1 MNNAVSL
8 EGLVKRYGKH
18 RGIEGLD
25 LKVKEGE
32 WFGYIGPNGAG
43 KSTTIRT
50 MLGLIKATEGKSTVL
65 GMDSW
70 KDREKIMEKVGY
82 LPSEAI
88 FYPEM
93 TVSETLDYALS
104 LHGSKNKRRQ
114 KVLSE
119 RLELDTGRKIGE
131 LSYGNRKKVGIV
143 CALEHNPSLL
153 ILDEPTGGLDP
164 LMQREFFSMLEEE
177 HRKGV
182 TIFMSSHILS
192 EISAICDRVIVICNG
207 EIVADTKV
215 NELSSAITG
224 KSTLTVEVE
233 GSTSAVTSAINTVSG
248 VTKVSVERQNADN
261 CNVYTVEH
269 ESGTDIRKGVFN
281 VMAKNNMPILTMNEG
296 GMSLEEA
303 YLRLTSKNAI
313 KGGKR

>member
-1 MNNAVSL
+1 METDIYGAAMNNAVSL

-70 KDREKIMEKVGY
+70 KEREKIMEKVGY

-93 TVSETLDYALS
+93 TVSETLDYALF
-104 LHGSKNKRRQ
+104 LHGCKDRRRQ
-114 KVLSE
+114 KELSE

-192 EISAICDRVIVICNG
+192 EIESHAETAAAIREGRIIVNG
-207 EIVADTKV
+207 KVEEISRTNARKV
-215 NELSSAITG
+215 NLRG
-224 KSTLTVEVE
+224 KIDISTLTGVKEVVEDKNGISFLYSGE
-233 GSTSAVTSAINTVSG
+233 ASALLEALYKGSVKDFTVT
-248 VTKVSVERQNADN
+248 EPD
-261 CNVYTVEH
+261 
-269 ESGTDIRKGVFN
+269 
-281 VMAKNNMPILTMNEG
+281 
-296 GMSLEEA
+296 LEEVFLHYYRKEEKA
-303 YLRLTSKNAI
+303 
-313 KGGKR
+313 

>member
-1 MNNAVSL
+1 METDIYGAAMNNAVSL

-70 KDREKIMEKVGY
+70 KEREKIMEKVGY

-104 LHGSKNKRRQ
+104 LHACKDRRRQ
-114 KVLSE
+114 KELSE

-192 EISAICDRVIVICNG
+192 EIESHAETAAAIREGRIIVSG
-207 EIVADTKV
+207 KVEEISRTNARKV
-215 NELSSAITG
+215 NLRG
-224 KSTLTVEVE
+224 KIDISTLTGVKEVVE
-233 GSTSAVTSAINTVSG
+233 
-248 VTKVSVERQNADN
+248 D
-261 CNVYTVEH
+261 
-269 ESGTDIRKGVFN
+269 
-281 VMAKNNMPILTMNEG
+281 KN
-296 GMSLEEA
+296 GMSFLYSGEASALLEALYKGSIKDFTVTEPDLEEVFLHYYRKEEKA
-303 YLRLTSKNAI
+303 
-313 KGGKR
+313 

>member
-104 LHGSKNKRRQ
+104 LHACKDRRRQ
-114 KVLSE
+114 KELSE

-192 EISAICDRVIVICNG
+192 EIESHAETAAAIREGRIIVNGKVEEISRTNARRVN
-207 EIVADTKV
+207 
-215 NELSSAITG
+215 LRG
-224 KSTLTVEVE
+224 KIDISTLTGVKEVVE
-233 GSTSAVTSAINTVSG
+233 
-248 VTKVSVERQNADN
+248 D
-261 CNVYTVEH
+261 
-269 ESGTDIRKGVFN
+269 
-281 VMAKNNMPILTMNEG
+281 KN
-296 GMSLEEA
+296 GMSFLYSGEASALLEALYKGSIKDFTVTEPDLEEVFLHYYRKEEKA
-303 YLRLTSKNAI
+303 
-313 KGGKR
+313 

>member
-50 MLGLIKATEGKSTVL
+50 MLGLIKATEGESTVL

-70 KDREKIMEKVGY
+70 KEREKIMEKVGY

-104 LHGSKNKRRQ
+104 LHGSKDKRRQ
-114 KVLSE
+114 KELSE
-119 RLELDTGRKIGE
+119 RLELDTRRKIGE

-192 EISAICDRVIVICNG
+192 EIESHSETAAAIREGRIIVSGKVEEISRTNVRRVN
-207 EIVADTKV
+207 
-215 NELSSAITG
+215 LRG
-224 KSTLTVEVE
+224 KIDISTLTGVKEVVE
-233 GSTSAVTSAINTVSG
+233 
-248 VTKVSVERQNADN
+248 D
-261 CNVYTVEH
+261 
-269 ESGTDIRKGVFN
+269 
-281 VMAKNNMPILTMNEG
+281 KN
-296 GMSLEEA
+296 GMSFLYSGEASALLEALYKGSVKDFTVTEPDLEEVFLHYYRKEEKA
-303 YLRLTSKNAI
+303 
-313 KGGKR
+313 

>member
-1 MNNAVSL
+1 METDIYGAAMNNAVSL

-104 LHGSKNKRRQ
+104 LHACKDRRRQ
-114 KVLSE
+114 KELSE

-192 EISAICDRVIVICNG
+192 EIESHAETAAAIREGRIIVSGKVEEISRTNARRVSLRG
-207 EIVADTKV
+207 KAD
-215 NELSSAITG
+215 I
-224 KSTLTVEVE
+224 STLTGVKEVVE
-233 GSTSAVTSAINTVSG
+233 
-248 VTKVSVERQNADN
+248 D
-261 CNVYTVEH
+261 
-269 ESGTDIRKGVFN
+269 
-281 VMAKNNMPILTMNEG
+281 KN
-296 GMSLEEA
+296 GMSFLYSGEASALLEALYKGSIKDFTVTEPDLEEVFLHYYRKEEKA
-303 YLRLTSKNAI
+303 
-313 KGGKR
+313 

>member
-1 MNNAVSL
+1 METDIYGAAMNNAVSL

-104 LHGSKNKRRQ
+104 LHACKDRRRQ
-114 KVLSE
+114 KELSE
-119 RLELDTGRKIGE
+119 RLELDTERKIGE

-192 EISAICDRVIVICNG
+192 EIESHAETAAAIREGRIIVSGKVEEISRTNARRVN
-207 EIVADTKV
+207 
-215 NELSSAITG
+215 LRG
-224 KSTLTVEVE
+224 KIDISTLTGVKEVVE
-233 GSTSAVTSAINTVSG
+233 
-248 VTKVSVERQNADN
+248 D
-261 CNVYTVEH
+261 
-269 ESGTDIRKGVFN
+269 
-281 VMAKNNMPILTMNEG
+281 KN
-296 GMSLEEA
+296 GMSFLYSGEASALLEALYKGSVKDFTVTEPDLEEVFLH
-303 YLRLTSKNAI
+303 YYRKEE
-313 KGGKR
+313 KV

>member
-1 MNNAVSL
+1 METDIYGAAMNNAVSL

-70 KDREKIMEKVGY
+70 KEREKIMAKVGY

-104 LHGSKNKRRQ
+104 LHECKDRRRQ
-114 KVLSE
+114 KELSE

-192 EISAICDRVIVICNG
+192 EIESHAETAAAIREGRIIVSGKVEEISKTNARRVSLRG
-207 EIVADTKV
+207 KAD
-215 NELSSAITG
+215 I
-224 KSTLTVEVE
+224 STLTGVKEVVE
-233 GSTSAVTSAINTVSG
+233 
-248 VTKVSVERQNADN
+248 D
-261 CNVYTVEH
+261 
-269 ESGTDIRKGVFN
+269 
-281 VMAKNNMPILTMNEG
+281 KN
-296 GMSLEEA
+296 GMSFLYSGEASALLEALYKGSVKDFTVTEPDLEEVFLHYYRKEEKA
-303 YLRLTSKNAI
+303 
-313 KGGKR
+313 

>member
-1 MNNAVSL
+1 METDIYGAAMNNAVSL

-104 LHGSKNKRRQ
+104 LHACKDRRRQ
-114 KVLSE
+114 KELSE
-119 RLELDTGRKIGE
+119 RLELDTERKIGE

-192 EISAICDRVIVICNG
+192 EIESHAETAAAIREGRIIVSGKVEEISKTNARRVSLRG
-207 EIVADTKV
+207 KAD
-215 NELSSAITG
+215 I
-224 KSTLTVEVE
+224 STLTGVKEVVE
-233 GSTSAVTSAINTVSG
+233 
-248 VTKVSVERQNADN
+248 D
-261 CNVYTVEH
+261 
-269 ESGTDIRKGVFN
+269 
-281 VMAKNNMPILTMNEG
+281 KN
-296 GMSLEEA
+296 GMSFLYSGEASALLEALYKGSVKDFTVTEPDLEEVFLHYYRKEEKA
-303 YLRLTSKNAI
+303 
-313 KGGKR
+313 

>member
-1 MNNAVSL
+1 METDIYGAAMNNAVSL

-104 LHGSKNKRRQ
+104 LHACKDRRRQ
-114 KVLSE
+114 KELSE

-192 EISAICDRVIVICNG
+192 EIESHAETAAAIREGRIIVSG
-207 EIVADTKV
+207 KVEEISKTNARKV
-215 NELSSAITG
+215 NLRG
-224 KSTLTVEVE
+224 KIDISTLTGVKEVVE
-233 GSTSAVTSAINTVSG
+233 
-248 VTKVSVERQNADN
+248 D
-261 CNVYTVEH
+261 
-269 ESGTDIRKGVFN
+269 
-281 VMAKNNMPILTMNEG
+281 KN
-296 GMSLEEA
+296 GMSFLYSGEASALLEALNKGSVKDFTVTEPDLEEVFLHYYRKEEKA
-303 YLRLTSKNAI
+303 
-313 KGGKR
+313 

>member
-18 RGIEGLD
+18 RGIEGLE

-104 LHGSKNKRRQ
+104 LHACKDRRRQ
-114 KVLSE
+114 KELSE

-192 EISAICDRVIVICNG
+192 EIESHAETAAAIREGRIIVSGKVEEISRTNARRVSLRG
-207 EIVADTKV
+207 KAD
-215 NELSSAITG
+215 I
-224 KSTLTVEVE
+224 STLTGVKEVVE
-233 GSTSAVTSAINTVSG
+233 
-248 VTKVSVERQNADN
+248 D
-261 CNVYTVEH
+261 
-269 ESGTDIRKGVFN
+269 
-281 VMAKNNMPILTMNEG
+281 KN
-296 GMSLEEA
+296 GMSFLYSGEASALLEALYKGSVKDFTVTEPDLEEVFLHYYRKEEKA
-303 YLRLTSKNAI
+303 
-313 KGGKR
+313 

>member
-70 KDREKIMEKVGY
+70 KEREKIMAKVGY

-104 LHGSKNKRRQ
+104 LHECKDRRRQ
-114 KVLSE
+114 KELSE

-143 CALEHNPSLL
+143 CALVHNPSLL

-177 HRKGV
+177 HGKGV

-192 EISAICDRVIVICNG
+192 EIESHAETAAAIREGRIIVSGKVEEISRTNARRVSLRG
-207 EIVADTKV
+207 KAD
-215 NELSSAITG
+215 I
-224 KSTLTVEVE
+224 STLTGVKEVVE
-233 GSTSAVTSAINTVSG
+233 
-248 VTKVSVERQNADN
+248 D
-261 CNVYTVEH
+261 
-269 ESGTDIRKGVFN
+269 
-281 VMAKNNMPILTMNEG
+281 KN
-296 GMSLEEA
+296 GMSFLYSGEASALLEALYKGSIKDFTVTEPDLEEVFLHYYRKEEKA
-303 YLRLTSKNAI
+303 
-313 KGGKR
+313 

>member
-1 MNNAVSL
+1 MEMDIYGAAMNNAVSL

-82 LPSEAI
+82 LPAEAI

-104 LHGSKNKRRQ
+104 LHACKDRRRQ
-114 KVLSE
+114 KELSE

-192 EISAICDRVIVICNG
+192 EIESHAETAAAIREGRIIVSGKVEEISRTNARRVN
-207 EIVADTKV
+207 
-215 NELSSAITG
+215 LRG
-224 KSTLTVEVE
+224 KIDISTLTGVKEVVE
-233 GSTSAVTSAINTVSG
+233 
-248 VTKVSVERQNADN
+248 D
-261 CNVYTVEH
+261 
-269 ESGTDIRKGVFN
+269 
-281 VMAKNNMPILTMNEG
+281 KN
-296 GMSLEEA
+296 GMSFLYSGEASALLEALYKGSVKDFTVTEPDLEEVFLHYYRKEEKA
-303 YLRLTSKNAI
+303 
-313 KGGKR
+313 

>member
-1 MNNAVSL
+1 METDIYGAAMNNAVSL

-104 LHGSKNKRRQ
+104 LHACKDRRRQ
-114 KVLSE
+114 KDLSE

-192 EISAICDRVIVICNG
+192 EIESHAETAAAIREGRIIVSGKVEEISRTNARRVN
-207 EIVADTKV
+207 
-215 NELSSAITG
+215 LRG
-224 KSTLTVEVE
+224 KIDISTLTGVKEVVE
-233 GSTSAVTSAINTVSG
+233 
-248 VTKVSVERQNADN
+248 D
-261 CNVYTVEH
+261 
-269 ESGTDIRKGVFN
+269 
-281 VMAKNNMPILTMNEG
+281 KN
-296 GMSLEEA
+296 GMSFLYSGEASALLEALYKGSIKDFTVTEPDLEEVFLHYYRKEEKA
-303 YLRLTSKNAI
+303 
-313 KGGKR
+313 

>member
-1 MNNAVSL
+1 METDIYGAAMNNAVSL

-104 LHGSKNKRRQ
+104 LHGCKDRRRQ
-114 KVLSE
+114 KELSE

-192 EISAICDRVIVICNG
+192 EIESHAETAAAIREGRIIVSGKVEEISKTNARRVSLRG
-207 EIVADTKV
+207 KAD
-215 NELSSAITG
+215 I
-224 KSTLTVEVE
+224 STLTGVKEVVE
-233 GSTSAVTSAINTVSG
+233 
-248 VTKVSVERQNADN
+248 D
-261 CNVYTVEH
+261 
-269 ESGTDIRKGVFN
+269 
-281 VMAKNNMPILTMNEG
+281 KN
-296 GMSLEEA
+296 GMSFLYSGEASALLEALYKGSVKDFTVTEPDLEEVFLHYYRKEEKA
-303 YLRLTSKNAI
+303 
-313 KGGKR
+313 

>member
-192 EISAICDRVIVICNG
+192 EIESHAETAAAIREGRIIVNGKVEEISRTNARRVN
-207 EIVADTKV
+207 
-215 NELSSAITG
+215 LRG
-224 KSTLTVEVE
+224 KIDISTLTGVKEVVE
-233 GSTSAVTSAINTVSG
+233 
-248 VTKVSVERQNADN
+248 D
-261 CNVYTVEH
+261 
-269 ESGTDIRKGVFN
+269 
-281 VMAKNNMPILTMNEG
+281 KN
-296 GMSLEEA
+296 GMSFLYSGEASALLEALNKGSVKDFTVTEPDLEEVFLHYYRKEEKA
-303 YLRLTSKNAI
+303 
-313 KGGKR
+313 

>member
-1 MNNAVSL
+1 METDIYGAAMNNAVSL

-104 LHGSKNKRRQ
+104 LHGCKDRRRQ
-114 KVLSE
+114 KELSE
-119 RLELDTGRKIGE
+119 RLELDTERKIGE

-192 EISAICDRVIVICNG
+192 EIESHAETAAAIREGRIIVSGKVEEISKTNARRVSLRG
-207 EIVADTKV
+207 KAD
-215 NELSSAITG
+215 I
-224 KSTLTVEVE
+224 STLTGVKEVVE
-233 GSTSAVTSAINTVSG
+233 
-248 VTKVSVERQNADN
+248 D
-261 CNVYTVEH
+261 
-269 ESGTDIRKGVFN
+269 
-281 VMAKNNMPILTMNEG
+281 KN
-296 GMSLEEA
+296 GMSFLYSGEASALLEALNKGSVKDFTVTEPDLEEVFLHYYRKEEKA
-303 YLRLTSKNAI
+303 
-313 KGGKR
+313 

>member
-1 MNNAVSL
+1 METDIYGAAMNNAVSL

-104 LHGSKNKRRQ
+104 LHACKDRRRQ
-114 KVLSE
+114 KELSE
-119 RLELDTGRKIGE
+119 RLELDTERKIGE

-192 EISAICDRVIVICNG
+192 EIESHAETAAAIREGRIIVNGKVEEISRTNARRVN
-207 EIVADTKV
+207 
-215 NELSSAITG
+215 LRG
-224 KSTLTVEVE
+224 KIDISTLTGVKEVVE
-233 GSTSAVTSAINTVSG
+233 
-248 VTKVSVERQNADN
+248 D
-261 CNVYTVEH
+261 
-269 ESGTDIRKGVFN
+269 
-281 VMAKNNMPILTMNEG
+281 KN
-296 GMSLEEA
+296 GMSFLYSGEASALLEALYKGSVKDFTVTEPDLEEVFLHYYRKEEKA
-303 YLRLTSKNAI
+303 
-313 KGGKR
+313 

>member
-1 MNNAVSL
+1 METDIYGAAMNNAVSL

-104 LHGSKNKRRQ
+104 LHACKDRRRQ
-114 KVLSE
+114 KELSE

-192 EISAICDRVIVICNG
+192 EIESHAETAAAIREGRIIVSG
-207 EIVADTKV
+207 KVEEISKTNARKV
-215 NELSSAITG
+215 NLRG
-224 KSTLTVEVE
+224 KIDISTLTVVKEV
-233 GSTSAVTSAINTVSG
+233 
-248 VTKVSVERQNADN
+248 VED
-261 CNVYTVEH
+261 
-269 ESGTDIRKGVFN
+269 
-281 VMAKNNMPILTMNEG
+281 KN
-296 GMSLEEA
+296 GMSFLYSGEASALLEALYKGSVKDFTVTEPDLEEVFLHYYRKEEKA
-303 YLRLTSKNAI
+303 
-313 KGGKR
+313 

>member
-104 LHGSKNKRRQ
+104 LHGCKDRRRQ
-114 KVLSE
+114 KELSE

-182 TIFMSSHILS
+182 TMFMSSHILS
-192 EISAICDRVIVICNG
+192 EIESHAETAAAIREGRIIVNGKVEEISRTNARRVN
-207 EIVADTKV
+207 
-215 NELSSAITG
+215 LRG
-224 KSTLTVEVE
+224 KIDISTLTGVKEVVE
-233 GSTSAVTSAINTVSG
+233 
-248 VTKVSVERQNADN
+248 D
-261 CNVYTVEH
+261 
-269 ESGTDIRKGVFN
+269 
-281 VMAKNNMPILTMNEG
+281 KN
-296 GMSLEEA
+296 GMSFLYSGEASALLEALYKGSVKDFTVTEPDLEEVFLHYYRKEEKA
-303 YLRLTSKNAI
+303 
-313 KGGKR
+313 

>member
-1 MNNAVSL
+1 METDIYGAAMNNAVSL

-104 LHGSKNKRRQ
+104 LHACKDRRRQ
-114 KVLSE
+114 KELSE

-192 EISAICDRVIVICNG
+192 EIESHAETAAAIREGRIIVSG
-207 EIVADTKV
+207 KVEEISRTNARKV
-215 NELSSAITG
+215 DLRG
-224 KSTLTVEVE
+224 KIDISTLTGVKEVVE
-233 GSTSAVTSAINTVSG
+233 
-248 VTKVSVERQNADN
+248 D
-261 CNVYTVEH
+261 
-269 ESGTDIRKGVFN
+269 
-281 VMAKNNMPILTMNEG
+281 KN
-296 GMSLEEA
+296 GMSFLYSGEASALLEALYKGSVKDFTVTEPDLEEVFLHYYRKEEKA
-303 YLRLTSKNAI
+303 
-313 KGGKR
+313 

>member
-1 MNNAVSL
+1 METDIYGAAMNNAVSL

-70 KDREKIMEKVGY
+70 KEREKIMAKVGY

-104 LHGSKNKRRQ
+104 LHACKDRRRQ
-114 KVLSE
+114 KELSE

-192 EISAICDRVIVICNG
+192 EIEHHAETAAAIREGRIIVSGKVEEISRTNARRVSLRG
-207 EIVADTKV
+207 KAD
-215 NELSSAITG
+215 I
-224 KSTLTVEVE
+224 STLTGVKEVVE
-233 GSTSAVTSAINTVSG
+233 
-248 VTKVSVERQNADN
+248 D
-261 CNVYTVEH
+261 
-269 ESGTDIRKGVFN
+269 
-281 VMAKNNMPILTMNEG
+281 KN
-296 GMSLEEA
+296 GMSFLYSGEASALLEALYKGSVKDFTVTEPDLEEVFLHYYRKEEKA
-303 YLRLTSKNAI
+303 
-313 KGGKR
+313 